1 MPWIAMKYK
10 PVMHMLIYIYD
21 TSFLGVQHMARRV
34 VIAYAAGHLND
45 ILWLEV
51 DLSKW
56 SAPDFSVMHMCFG
69 IADDR
74 PP

>member
-1 MPWIAMKYK
+1 
-10 PVMHMLIYIYD
+10 
-21 TSFLGVQHMARRV
+21 MAKRV

-56 SAPDFSVMHMCFG
+56 PAPDFSVMDMCFG